1 MRSDYD
7 PHWRWPSLLSLES
20 VPSVAQDD
28 AMVSLLEWKPSSKDH
43 DWDGTAVRIPDTLS
57 AFVTF
62 KYRVWFTW
70 YMMQIFLP
78 ETGES
83 VSQRRE
89 EFWLAAVSGANENF
103 DLWFWDDDDE
113 GYIKGFIEDHRLN
126 LYLEMSMVDWVNACR
141 ALEGRRRPS
150 DSVLSQLTPST
161 RLRFI
166 AWLIVAE
173 VGRKQHLR
181 QNGNIGELHDL
192 IAWWGMSIAYLEVE
206 RCEICGVSHLLKLLR
221 QDKTGGPTYIL
232 KEIQPHFTFLDIV
245 RGPDEDLFAWD
256 DVDDTIF
263 YQALVKER
271 ELGLFPQ
278 DWNQYMVQIDI
289 RTWLQIKNTTWTVYR
304 PHTNLKPVDSPRRRL
319 SQILLLVKHPPKYPF
334 PIRSQP

>member
-1 MRSDYD
+1 
-7 PHWRWPSLLSLES
+7 
-20 VPSVAQDD
+20 
-28 AMVSLLEWKPSSKDH
+28 MVSLLEWKPSSKDH

-103 DLWFWDDDDE
+103 DLWFWEDDDE
-113 GYIKGFIEDHRLN
+113 GYIKRFIVDHRLN

-141 ALEGRRRPS
+141 ALDGRRRPS

-181 QNGNIGELHDL
+181 RNGNIGELHDL

-206 RCEICGVSHLLKLLR
+206 RCEICGVSHLLKIWLETMLEVYLFDDLRSIPWRPECSCFDSELATVVHAGQNWRTDLHPERDSTALRVLFELVVSPWPLILWVAFRVVINDRTDLL
-221 QDKTGGPTYIL
+221 QT
-232 KEIQPHFTFLDIV
+232 
-245 RGPDEDLFAWD
+245 
-256 DVDDTIF
+256 
-263 YQALVKER
+263 
-271 ELGLFPQ
+271 
-278 DWNQYMVQIDI
+278 
-289 RTWLQIKNTTWTVYR
+289 
-304 PHTNLKPVDSPRRRL
+304 
-319 SQILLLVKHPPKYPF
+319 
-334 PIRSQP
+334 